1 MRLANLTT
9 SCTNSAQI
17 PASHFYMNLKASIS
31 EVDWDGAVA
40 LEYAAEHLF
49 AAAQLLTSDRIP
61 ADHALRVSCEKHIS
75 ALLEYRK
82 FFPQVVGAEL
92 EAAHSI
98 CNDKISSAISKEDVQ
113 QLAHQVME
121 LMREI
126 ARVLKQAEPGAPLA
140 A

>member
-1 MRLANLTT
+1 MT
-9 SCTNSAQI
+9 
-17 PASHFYMNLKASIS
+17 SIS
-31 EVDWDGAVA
+31 EVDWDGTVA

-61 ADHALRVSCEKHIS
+61 ADHALRVSCEQHIS

-82 FFPQVVGAEL
+82 FFPQVVGTAL
-92 EAAHSI
+92 DAAHSI
-98 CNDKISSAISKEDVQ
+98 CCDKIGSAISKEDVQ
-113 QLAHQVME
+113 QLAYRVME
-121 LMREI
+121 LLREI